1 MRFFAELTFI
11 DHGEVPI
18 NPESKLQFL
27 LLYDGATSLTTAF
40 VVQNRSDSVTIS
52 HLQEYFAI
60 YQLNPK
66 HIVADQACMGTEME
80 IYYSRHNIRPIS
92 LGPGTPWPN
101 RAEAAIRMFKK
112 QVSLMLFSL
121 KDDPLLAN
129 ITYKQLLRQACI
141 SRNTMVTHGGV
152 TPIELAFGRR
162 PADIT
167 AVELMNPAQ
176 LTTEAPAPERQ
187 IEALRSLAMRKFLEA
202 KQSDDLRRDIASKL
216 QLSDG
221 PFFPGDKVYYWTEDK
236 SKIKSDG
243 SHGGK
248 WIKGKL
254 VSVDGS
260 MVGSDL
266 GTRIAKVNISKIR
279 KDHNPI
285 EDVDIP
291 LDPAALASAEVSA
304 KDARTATS
312 KSTCRTDDFANKII
326 QHDASQAGPE
336 GIQYG
341 NYDWEPT
348 TVGKIDF
355 LEMFSGSAKLSQ
367 SAAMQGLR
375 VGAHRFENRLR
386 FAHCRR
392 TAKGN
397 GSHWATTAKDHPH
410 GTCLWTMDH
419 GVKCRTLMIHQ
430 ILVRKGKGIFPW

>member
-1 MRFFAELTFI
+1 M
-11 DHGEVPI
+11 
-18 NPESKLQFL
+18 
-27 LLYDGATSLTTAF
+27 YDGATSLTTAF
-40 VVQNRSDSVTIS
+40 VVQNRSDPVTIS
-52 HLQEYFAI
+52 HLQEYFET

-66 HIVADQACMGTEME
+66 YIVADQAFMGIEME
-80 IYYSRHNIRPIS
+80 SYYNRHSIRPIS

-112 QVSLMLFSL
+112 QVSLMLISL

-141 SRNTMVTHGGV
+141 SRNTMVTLGGV

-162 PADIT
+162 PADLT
-167 AVELMNPAQ
+167 AIELMNPAQ

-260 MVGSDL
+260 MVGVDL
-266 GTRIAKVNISKIR
+266 GTRIVKVNISKIR

-285 EDVDIP
+285 ED
-291 LDPAALASAEVSA
+291 
-304 KDARTATS
+304 
-312 KSTCRTDDFANKII
+312 
-326 QHDASQAGPE
+326 
-336 GIQYG
+336 
-341 NYDWEPT
+341 
-348 TVGKIDF
+348 
-355 LEMFSGSAKLSQ
+355 
-367 SAAMQGLR
+367 
-375 VGAHRFENRLR
+375 
-386 FAHCRR
+386 
-392 TAKGN
+392 
-397 GSHWATTAKDHPH
+397 
-410 GTCLWTMDH
+410 
-419 GVKCRTLMIHQ
+419 
-430 ILVRKGKGIFPW
+430 